1 MKSKKI
7 ILSLCAT
14 AILSLSIFNLSL
26 IGNYGIDPE
35 PTRPSGIIAY
45 GIDPEPTRP

>member
-14 AILSLSIFNLSL
+14 AILSLSIFNFSL
-26 IGNYGIDPE
+26 FGTYTVE
-35 PTRPSGIIAY
+35 PGPIRPSGITTY
-45 GIDPEPTRP
+45 TVEPGPIRP